1 MGKEHSGGNIPTSS
15 ARYCGSIAG
24 EMNER
29 HDLPSPRLRARDAE
43 IASAL
48 PADLDSLPRLRGFRL
63 RGMGMTRLETF
74 IDAAFAF
81 AISMLV
87 IAAQQ
92 IPDNIQ
98 TLLAAFKN
106 VPTFVCSIAVLAI
119 FWRGH
124 WLWSRR
130 YGVEDSV
137 SILISWGLIVT
148 ILIFIYPLKAI
159 FGAMWN
165 FISNGQV
172 GQPFSLHT
180 TEAQAR
186 TIFAIYALG
195 LIAIS
200 AEILLLYL
208 RAWQLRE
215 PLRLNA
221 RERLMTRGELTGWSI
236 PVCVGLVSLVFSF
249 TLPIEQIAWCGWV
262 YFLMAIMV
270 RVHWFWHG
278 RRLKAVH
285 ERCLSPK
292 APPLSDGM

>member
-1 MGKEHSGGNIPTSS
+1 MKDSWV
-15 ARYCGSIAG
+15 
-24 EMNER
+24 
-29 HDLPSPRLRARDAE
+29 E
-43 IASAL
+43 IGSAL
-48 PADLDSLPRLRGFRL
+48 PENLDSLPRLKGFRL
-63 RGMGMTRLETF
+63 RGMEMTRLETF

-106 VPTFVCSIAVLAI
+106 VPTFVCSIAVLGI

-130 YGVEDSV
+130 YGLEDGA
-137 SILISWGLIVT
+137 SILISWAMIVT

-159 FGAMWN
+159 FGAMW
-165 FISNGQV
+165 FLISSGQV

-180 TEAQAR
+180 TESQAR

-195 LIAIS
+195 LVAIS

-221 RERLMTRGELTGWSI
+221 RERLMTRGELSGWSI
-236 PVCVGLVSLVFSF
+236 PVGVGLVSLILAL
-249 TLPIEQIAWCGWV
+249 TLPAEQIQWSGWV
-262 YFLMAIMV
+262 YFLMAIIL
-270 RVHWFWHG
+270 RVHWFWHR
-278 RRLKAVH
+278 RRLRG
-285 ERCLSPK
+285 EES
-292 APPLSDGM
+292 G

>member
-1 MGKEHSGGNIPTSS
+1 
-15 ARYCGSIAG
+15 
-24 EMNER
+24 MNGR
-29 HDLPSPRLRARDAE
+29 HQD
-43 IASAL
+43 IASAV
-48 PADLDSLPRLRGFRL
+48 PADLDVLPQLRGFRL
-63 RGMGMTRLETF
+63 RGMEMTRLETF

-92 IPDNIQ
+92 IPDDIAS
-98 TLLAAFKN
+98 LLAAFKN
-106 VPTFVCSIAVLAI
+106 VPTFICSIVVLGI

-130 YGVEDSV
+130 YGLEDGV
-137 SILISWGLIVT
+137 SILISWAMIVT

-165 FISNGQV
+165 LLSNGQV
-172 GQPFSLHT
+172 GHPFSLHT

-186 TIFAIYALG
+186 TIFAVYALG

-200 AEILLLYL
+200 AEILLLNL

-221 RERLMTRGELTGWSI
+221 RERLMTRGELSGWSI
-236 PVCVGLVSLVFSF
+236 PVSFGIVSLVFSF
-249 TLPIEQIAWCGWV
+249 TLPIERIAWCGWV
-262 YFLMAIMV
+262 YFLMAIAL
-270 RVHWFWHG
+270 RAHGFWWKKK
-278 RRLKAVH
+278 LKT
-285 ERCLSPK
+285 ES
-292 APPLSDGM
+292 